1 MYRIIPL
8 AVLCLA
14 LASGLGC
21 FKSSTSQASSESSS
35 ASSGGS
41 SGSSASSSG
50 SSSPSSREGPYK
62 DDVRD
67 YTSQWVLSG
76 GDPSGF
82 RAGIA
87 PIAEKHGI
95 TNYESDELTYV
106 GIGRGL
112 KKSGISG
119 ERYQQVK
126 ATLAAGSAE
135 AGKWI
140 DKGYEK

>member
-1 MYRIIPL
+1 MYRIVPL
-8 AVLCLA
+8 AILCLA

-21 FKSSTSQASSESSS
+21 FKSSTSQASSES
-35 ASSGGS
+35 S

-95 TNYESDELTYV
+95 TNYESDELTFE
-106 GIGRGL
+106 GIGMGL
-112 KKSGISG
+112 KKAGLSGD
-119 ERYQQVK
+119 RYEQVK
-126 ATLAAGSAE
+126 GTLAAGNAE

-140 DKGYEK
+140 DKGYKK